1 MVELAVVTLTAHAR
15 LRIQQLKNLR
25 LLARLGDEGEQFL
38 ADFRVIL
45 VDEPKEEL
53 ALPRKPLVHVVL

>member
-1 MVELAVVTLTAHAR
+1 MVTLTAHAR

-45 VDEPKEEL
+45 VDEPEEEL